1 MVNLRQSI
9 TTLFGGVS
17 TQPPSLRPVNQVT
30 AADNVLFSV
39 RDDASKRPGMEH
51 LFEIDSLT
59 ADGVYRLH
67 PIDRDEN
74 EQYLLLYGDSTIR
87 IFTLA
92 GVEATLTTSPDAQ
105 TYLDANNATAA
116 EMRLVSMADYS
127 ILVNTTVTTAVQTS
141 DAYTITGTYT
151 DYNVMTATR
160 PARYSYWKTKNDS
173 IGYPKGYF
181 QYDGGASTYPSMLL
195 KEVANPFTHPESYA
209 SSDRNPGGFKIG
221 MDKLVLSGTAV
232 VYLPAAKSLYKT
244 AAFTAHTHQA
254 GDKLRVTGG
263 TGPAP
268 GWFAIASK
276 TSANLLVMTDA
287 IHTVNVHDLAADC
300 AGLQLTFTDG
310 GYVAT
315 TKTLTKTAA
324 FAAFTL
330 TAGDKIYLSAGTGI
344 TPGWYA
350 VATRVSDDAITLSTS
365 AGTNSSDVAATAIG
379 TKLTLTAGAYIVAAD
394 TLYKTDLFD
403 AYTFVAADQI
413 NVTGGT
419 GLTPDIYT
427 ISAKPDDH
435 TVTLSSAPGA
445 AATADATIA
454 GIIGTYSVIIDFS
467 DQTFTTMDDVAAAF
481 QSAIQDAGADDALV
495 SWTLTKHGVAN
506 VSYSRGRFTVYGQAH
521 GAGAS
526 LYPCTTLGSG
536 YNWAADNRPF
546 SGSAGDYTITQ
557 GAGDPAA
564 TVPSIYDSWVRVAA
578 PSQEEA
584 EFVQTTMPIQIT
596 RESTGGGVEKVYNE
610 IIVDDTPYYYWRLGE
625 ASGTVAVDEME
636 HCDGTYT
643 ATPTLGVAGA
653 ITGDANTAVTFNGTT
668 EFVDV
673 QVYPVQL
680 GPTLHS
686 TGWSI
691 SLWFKTSDTS
701 ATSRRM
707 ISLQEAET
715 LILWDYDFFGVSIN
729 SQGYLGCYSRGY
741 FHTPDEPLN
750 QILDSKPAHELQD
763 GDWHHLVV
771 TVTPATGS
779 VPVRFYIDGALYG
792 TDTATSAE
800 ALRTWHHI
808 HHVYIGCDHNQIQGK
823 FWNGTLDEVAIYE
836 RPLTAAEIAEE
847 YAARVDVVSGG
858 PTFNIDVIDW
868 KPRLSG
874 DEETNPVPSFV
885 GKKLSDVSFHRNRL
899 ALLGGENEVLS
910 AAGDFFNFFIEDA
923 DNIADADPI
932 DVAMSS
938 DRVTIGDFMVPFRK
952 SMVIFT
958 LAGQQFEL
966 NAPEVLTG
974 ATASL
979 TASTRYDS
987 IIGVRPAVMGT
998 QVYFPSIAPHGAQIR
1013 EYLYDDSA
1021 LANIAA
1027 DITAHVEGYIPA
1039 TVCAMEACP
1048 NFNTLY
1054 VLPEDGYHIYAYR
1067 AYWRGTEKVQSSW
1080 SRIVLDDEDRIVDIA
1095 ALRNNLYVLA
1105 EVGSEY
1111 HVLCLPV
1118 ERESAPTGASFMP
1131 LLDNWKL
1138 ITGTYSAGTGLT
1150 TFTQGFDDAAVTEIV
1165 KGGGWTTTAG
1175 VALTATK
1182 ASAGTL
1188 TVVGDY
1194 SAYPCYVGRPY
1205 TMSLTLSRPY
1215 QRDQEGGA
1223 VLDAGMMLHVLSLTH
1238 NESGPYTVT
1247 VAMPGYSNY
1256 SESFAPASGL
1266 TDASG
1271 ETRFWIRGQADDTTV
1286 TITASGHTPCTI
1298 VCGEWE
1304 STFAPRAM

>member
-1 MVNLRQSI
+1 
-9 TTLFGGVS
+9 
-17 TQPPSLRPVNQVT
+17 VT

-39 RDDASKRPGMEH
+39 RDDASKRPGTEH
-51 LFEIDSLT
+51 LFEITGLT
-59 ADGVYRLH
+59 ADGLYHLH
-67 PIDRDEN
+67 PIDRDAT
-74 EQYLLLYGDSTIR
+74 EQYLMVYGDSTIR

-116 EMRLVSMADYS
+116 EMRLVSMADYT
-127 ILVNTTVTTAVQTS
+127 ILVNTTVTTAVESSASYTVTS
-141 DAYTITGTYT
+141 EFDDFDVMSSFTPTANTYHKTRADSESGHVAGYYKYEPGDATSVGTFPT
-151 DYNVMTATR
+151 LKLPAVSDSFDTA
-160 PARYSYWKTKNDS
+160 AE
-173 IGYPKGYF
+173 
-181 QYDGGASTYPSMLL
+181 YDGDTQ
-195 KEVANPFTHPESYA
+195 
-209 SSDRNPGGFKIG
+209 NPGGFK
-221 MDKLVLSGTAV
+221 LAAYRRTLSLTSVLYHPQAKILYGSACFTAYTFEAGDQLYSLTNAV
-232 VYLPAAKSLYKT
+232 LGWHHIAEKVDNDSLRMTDSIVATGATVYPVIAGVPTVFTGATWVAATSRLT
-244 AAFTAHTHQA
+244 ATGAFTSYAWQ
-254 GDKLRVTGG
+254 
-263 TGPAP
+263 
-268 GWFAIASK
+268 S
-276 TSANLLVMTDA
+276 
-287 IHTVNVHDLAADC
+287 
-300 AGLQLTFTDG
+300 
-310 GYVAT
+310 
-315 TKTLTKTAA
+315 
-324 FAAFTL
+324 
-330 TAGDKIYLSAGTGI
+330 GDKIYPLTGGGFAGTSYTVTARISADVIEISGGPGSNGTGIACTGGVGAWLFGGTATYADAAFSLVSAAGFDGYAFSAGDQVLIASGTGVTAGWHNIASRPNDDLLILSATAGAAVATDVAITAIGRQFAVTLDMQRATMTSMHDVALQFQAALLASGCADGCVSWTYTGLSAGYFTITGPWRGSVC
-344 TPGWYA
+344 TFPA
-350 VATRVSDDAITLSTS
+350 NAI
-365 AGTNSSDVAATAIG
+365 AA
-379 TKLTLTAGAYIVAAD
+379 
-394 TLYKTDLFD
+394 
-403 AYTFVAADQI
+403 
-413 NVTGGT
+413 
-419 GLTPDIYT
+419 PD
-427 ISAKPDDH
+427 
-435 TVTLSSAPGA
+435 
-445 AATADATIA
+445 
-454 GIIGTYSVIIDFS
+454 
-467 DQTFTTMDDVAAAF
+467 
-481 QSAIQDAGADDALV
+481 
-495 SWTLTKHGVAN
+495 
-506 VSYSRGRFTVYGQAH
+506 
-521 GAGAS
+521 
-526 LYPCTTLGSG
+526 SG
-536 YNWAADNRPF
+536 YNWSTSTRPF
-546 SGSAGDYTITQ
+546 YTGGSGDVVTAGT
-557 GAGDPAA
+557 GAPTTDTKSVLTRWTSYPAPNQA
-564 TVPSIYDSWVRVAA
+564 QAQFVA
-578 PSQEEA
+578 
-584 EFVQTTMPIQIT
+584 TTMPIQIT

-610 IIVDDTPYYYWRLGE
+610 IIVDDMPYYYWRLGE
-625 ASGTVAVDEME
+625 ASGTVAVDEMG

-668 EFVDV
+668 ESVDV

-707 ISLQEAET
+707 ISLQEAAP
-715 LILWDYDFFGVSIN
+715 LILWDSDFFGVSIN

-741 FHTPDEPLN
+741 FDTPDEPLS
-750 QILDSKPAHELQD
+750 QTLDSKPAYELQD

-779 VPVRFYIDGALYG
+779 VRVRFYIDGALYG

-800 ALRTWHHI
+800 ARRTWHHI

-874 DEETNPVPSFV
+874 DEVTNPVPSFV

-899 ALLGGENEVLS
+899 ALVGGENIVLS

-923 DNIADADPI
+923 DNLADADPI
-932 DVAMSS
+932 DQAMST
-938 DRVTIGDFMVPFRK
+938 DRVTLGDFMVPFRK

-966 NAPEVLTG
+966 NAPEVLSPS
-974 ATASL
+974 TAAL

-1021 LANIAA
+1021 LAAVAA

-1039 TVCAMEACP
+1039 TVVSMEACP

-1080 SRIVLDDEDRIVDIA
+1080 SRIVLDDADRIVDIA

-1105 EVGSEY
+1105 QIGTKY
-1111 HVLCLPV
+1111 TILRLPV
-1118 ERESAPTGASFMP
+1118 ERESAPTGATFMP

-1138 ITGTYSAGTGLT
+1138 ITGVYSAGTGLT
-1150 TFTQGFDDAAVTEIV
+1150 TFTEGHIDPISTQVV

-1175 VALTATK
+1175 VALTATR
-1182 ASAGTL
+1182 AGATTL

-1215 QRDQEGGA
+1215 VRDREGGA

-1247 VAMPGYSNY
+1247 VAMSGYSDY